1 MTPRSLF
8 AGALFGGALFGGAI
22 YQTGEAPPPSA
33 GGWVIG
39 ELWSGPLVAGLLD
52 AFPGEAG
59 SVGFE
64 LAGSMSAGPAV
75 IGELSFLQ
83 AYQP

>member
-8 AGALFGGALFGGAI
+8 AGALFGGALFGGAL

-33 GGWVIG
+33 GGWVVG
-39 ELWSGPLVAGLLD
+39 ELRAGPLVGGTLD

-64 LAGSMSAGPAV
+64 LYGSLTTGPAV
-75 IGELSFLQ
+75 IGEFSFLQ